1 MNQLKTKNP
10 LNYKVKLQANHSIFY
25 NLTSLIFNSGKAGKI
40 LSQIIRILDEQQRWG
55 CSGFDGTR
63 NIAGCMS
70 RLSNGSRNKNHY
82 GN

>member
-1 MNQLKTKNP
+1 
-10 LNYKVKLQANHSIFY
+10 
-25 NLTSLIFNSGKAGKI
+25 
-40 LSQIIRILDEQQRWG
+40 LSQIIRILGEQQRWG